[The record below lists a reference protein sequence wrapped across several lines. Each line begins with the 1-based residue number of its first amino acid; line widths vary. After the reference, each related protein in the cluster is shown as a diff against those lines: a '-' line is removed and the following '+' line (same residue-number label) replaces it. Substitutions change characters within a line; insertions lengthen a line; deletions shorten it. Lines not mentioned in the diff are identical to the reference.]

1 MCKAGHQRQ
10 SATLPGVHNIH
21 RHAECRGSQKK
32 NTGLCVPELTQPPQT
47 HTRARLHQIPLTH
60 SPVSTHLDTHS
71 EIPGST
77 NALGPSPAGSVPCLL
92 PRPPRQDRPPQTPE
106 SLRETRLRL
115 RAPRPRDTRPAGPRR
130 PSSGS
135 KPLPAL
141 SASADFPATCNYSP
155 DTLSPNTNRLSHRR
169 CFPHPGGLAPAPLPR
184 PQLLSPRGP
193 PLGAAPA
200 VPSPPEPPSRSP
212 PPPPPHPRSPP

>member
-1 MCKAGHQRQ
+1 MCKADHQRQ
-10 SATLPGVHNIH
+10 SVTLPGVHNIH

-32 NTGLCVPELTQPPQT
+32 HTGLCVLELTQPPQT
-47 HTRARLHQIPLTH
+47 HTQARLHQIPLTH
-60 SPVSTHLDTHS
+60 TPVSTHLDTHS
-71 EIPGST
+71 EIQGST
-77 NALGPSPAGSVPCLL
+77 NALGPSPASPTTPAGPSSPN
-92 PRPPRQDRPPQTPE
+92 PRESQGDRAASPSSAPPG
-106 SLRETRLRL
+106 
-115 RAPRPRDTRPAGPRR
+115 DTRPAGPRR

-184 PQLLSPRGP
+184 PQPLSPRGP
-193 PLGAAPA
+193 PLRAAPA
-200 VPSPPEPPSRSP
+200 VPLAPLAPSRSP
-212 PPPPPHPRSPP
+212 PPPPPHLRSPP